1 MAPELRES
9 GTVTLAPSALI
20 LAMKK
25 HELFLF
31 LFLFVLAASLPA
43 QASAQQS
50 GKVISVRTVSI
61 GSPGNKSASIVP
73 FTDAI
78 YPSCA
83 GVPEPVPAPFGGCM
97 RVGGVK
103 NHYQIG
109 ELEVT
114 VAQYVAF
121 LNTANFGLTNPPRLF
136 MPDYET
142 AKSWPRFGSI
152 NFDQRAPR
160 GKRYSVA
167 YPQWADKPYGFATF
181 GRAAR
186 FVNALQ
192 NGTLLSKKTSYANG
206 RKITTY
212 RVRLSAR
219 TETGMYDL
227 GVTRPTGGSGRKAL
241 KGFVI
246 PSQNEWMK
254 AAYFDRE
261 GGGTDSYWKYPTN
274 AGVFGDGTATAPT
287 SSLLNSG
294 TGAVTNAS
302 SQPLSTYTAPGLA
315 SPQWCPSQVSTAD
328 CSVYPFPGQDL
339 IELNDFFQGS
349 VSTVGQTRTRSPWG
363 TLDQGGNVVEWTD
376 TVTAAPAGKDRA
388 LTWRRM
394 HGGIASSPVGEN
406 DAMQLWLSAVGLDA
420 EDNNLRNHYPWFG
433 FRIGVI
439 GSLTPKSGG
448 GNG

>member
-1 MAPELRES
+1 
-9 GTVTLAPSALI
+9 
-20 LAMKK
+20 MKK
-25 HELFLF
+25 LMLFPF
-31 LFLFVLAASLPA
+31 LIALAAVLPA
-43 QASAQQS
+43 QASAQKY

-61 GSPGNKSASIVP
+61 DSPGNKSVSIVP
-73 FTDAI
+73 FTDAV

-83 GVPEPVPAPFGGCM
+83 GVPEPDPAPFGPCM
-97 RVGGVK
+97 AVGGVK
-103 NHYQIG
+103 NRYQIG

-121 LNTANFGLTNPPRLF
+121 LNTANYGLTNPPRL
-136 MPDYET
+136 YTTQESAT
-142 AKSWPRFGSI
+142 RWPRFGSI

-160 GKRYSVA
+160 GTRYSVA
-167 YPQWADKPYGFATF
+167 YPQWANKPYGFATF

-192 NGTLLSKKTSYANG
+192 NGTLLSKKTSRANG
-206 RKITTY
+206 RTITTY
-212 RVRLSAR
+212 RVQLSAR

-227 GVTRPTGGSGRKAL
+227 GVTRPSGGSGRKAS

-254 AAYFDRE
+254 AAYYDPK

-274 AGVFGDGTATAPT
+274 AGVFGDGTATAPNA
-287 SSLLNSG
+287 SLLNPG
-294 TGAVTNAS
+294 TGAVTNSS
-302 SQPLSTYTAPGLA
+302 SQPLSTYTAPGLP
-315 SPQWCPSQVSTAD
+315 SPQWCPSQVSVAD
-328 CSVYPFPGQDL
+328 CSVYPFPGDPA
-339 IELNDFFQGS
+339 ELNKFFQGS

-376 TVTAAPAGKDRA
+376 TVTAAPAGEDKA

-394 HGGIASSPVGEN
+394 HGGIASSPVGAN
-406 DAMQLWLSAVGLDA
+406 DAIQLWLSAVGLNA
-420 EDNNLRNHYPWFG
+420 EDDNLKNRYPWFG

-439 GSLTPKSGG
+439 GSLTPKPGG
-448 GNG
+448 VTG

>member
-1 MAPELRES
+1 
-9 GTVTLAPSALI
+9 
-20 LAMKK
+20 MKK
-25 HELFLF
+25 LMLFPF
-31 LFLFVLAASLPA
+31 LIALVAVLPA
-43 QASAQQS
+43 QASAQKY

-61 GSPGNKSASIVP
+61 DSPGNKSVSIVP

-83 GVPEPVPAPFGGCM
+83 GVPEPDPAPFGPCM
-97 RVGGVK
+97 AVGGVK
-103 NHYQIG
+103 NRYQIG

-121 LNTANFGLTNPPRLF
+121 LNTANYGLTNPPRL
-136 MPDYET
+136 YTTQESAT
-142 AKSWPRFGSI
+142 RWPRFGSI

-160 GKRYSVA
+160 GTRYSVA
-167 YPQWADKPYGFATF
+167 YPQWANKPYGFATF

-192 NGTLLSKKTSYANG
+192 NGTLLSKKTSRANG
-206 RKITTY
+206 RTITTY
-212 RVRLSAR
+212 RVQLSAR

-227 GVTRPTGGSGRKAL
+227 GVTRPSGGSGRKAS

-254 AAYFDRE
+254 AAYYDPK

-274 AGVFGDGTATAPT
+274 AGVFGDGTATAPN
-287 SSLLNSG
+287 SSLLSPG

-302 SQPLSTYTAPGLA
+302 SQPLSTYTAPGLP
-315 SPQWCPSQVSTAD
+315 SPQWCPSQVSAAD
-328 CSVYPFPGQDL
+328 CSVYPFPGDPT
-339 IELNDFFQGS
+339 ELNKFFQGS

-376 TVTAAPAGKDRA
+376 TIAAAPVGEDKA
-388 LTWRRM
+388 LTWRRL

-406 DAMQLWLSAVGLDA
+406 DAIQLWLSAVGLDA
-420 EDNNLRNHYPWFG
+420 EDNNLKNRYPWFG

-439 GSLTPKSGG
+439 GSLTPTPGG
-448 GNG
+448 VTG

>member
-1 MAPELRES
+1 
-9 GTVTLAPSALI
+9 
-20 LAMKK
+20 MKK
-25 HELFLF
+25 LMLFPVLIA
-31 LFLFVLAASLPA
+31 LAASLPA
-43 QASAQQS
+43 EASAQKY

-61 GSPGNKSASIVP
+61 GSPGNKSVSIVP

-83 GVPEPVPAPFGGCM
+83 GVPNPVPAPFGPCM
-97 RVGGVK
+97 AVGGVK
-103 NHYQIG
+103 NPYQIG

-121 LNTANFGLTNPPRLF
+121 LNTANFGLTNPPRLYV
-136 MPDYET
+136 PQESAT
-142 AKSWPRFGSI
+142 RWPRFGSI
-152 NFDQRAPR
+152 NFDQHAPR
-160 GKRYSVA
+160 GTRYSVA
-167 YPQWADKPYGFATF
+167 YPQWANKPYGFATF

-192 NGTLLSKKTSYANG
+192 NGTLLSKKTSHANG
-206 RKITTY
+206 RTITTY
-212 RVRLSAR
+212 RVQLSAR

-227 GVTRPTGGSGRKAL
+227 GVTRPKGGSGRKAST
-241 KGFVI
+241 GFVI

-254 AAYFDRE
+254 AAYFDPK

-274 AGVFGDGTATAPT
+274 AGVFGDGTATAPK
-287 SSLLNSG
+287 SSVLSPG

-302 SQPLSTYTAPGLA
+302 SQPLSTYTAPGLP
-315 SPQWCPSQVSTAD
+315 SPHWCPSQVSAAA
-328 CSVYPFPGQDL
+328 CSVYPVPGDPT
-339 IELNDFFQGS
+339 ELNKFFQGS

-376 TVTAAPAGKDRA
+376 TITAAPAGQDKA
-388 LTWRRM
+388 LTWRRL

-406 DAMQLWLSAVGLDA
+406 DAIQLWLSAVGLDA
-420 EDNNLRNHYPWFG
+420 EDNNLKNHYPWFG

-439 GSLTPKSGG
+439 GSLTPTPTPGG
-448 GNG
+448 VTG

>member
-1 MAPELRES
+1 
-9 GTVTLAPSALI
+9 
-20 LAMKK
+20 MKK
-25 HELFLF
+25 LMLFPF
-31 LFLFVLAASLPA
+31 LIALAASLPA
-43 QASAQQS
+43 QASAQQY

-61 GSPGNKSASIVP
+61 DSPGNKSVSIVP
-73 FTDAI
+73 FTDAV

-83 GVPEPVPAPFGGCM
+83 GVPDPVPAPFGSCM
-97 RVGGVK
+97 EVGAVK
-103 NHYQIG
+103 NRYQIG

-136 MPDYET
+136 MPRFET

-152 NFDQRAPR
+152 NFNQRAAP
-160 GKRYSVA
+160 GTRYSVA
-167 YPQWADKPYGFATF
+167 YPQWANKPYAFATF

-192 NGTLLSKKTSYANG
+192 NGTLLSKKTSQTNG
-206 RKITTY
+206 RTITTY

-227 GVTRPTGGSGRKAL
+227 GVTRPKGGSGRKASN
-241 KGFVI
+241 GFVI
-246 PSQNEWMK
+246 PSQNEWIK
-254 AAYFDRE
+254 AAYYDPN

-274 AGVFGDGTATAPT
+274 AGVFGDGTATAPNA
-287 SSLLNSG
+287 SVLSPG
-294 TGAVTNAS
+294 TGAVTNGS
-302 SQPLSTYTAPGLA
+302 SQPLSSYTAPGLP
-315 SPQWCPSQVSTAD
+315 SPNWCPSQVSAAN
-328 CSVYPFPGQDL
+328 CSVYPFPGDPTDQNNL
-339 IELNDFFQGS
+339 FQGN

-376 TVTAAPAGKDRA
+376 TVTAAPVGKDRA

-394 HGGIASSPVGEN
+394 HGGIASSPAGEN
-406 DAMQLWLSAVGLDA
+406 DAIQLWLSAVGLNA
-420 EDNNLRNHYPWFG
+420 EDDNLKNHYPWFG

-439 GSLTPKSGG
+439 GSLTPDPGG
-448 GNG
+448 VTG

>member
-1 MAPELRES
+1 
-9 GTVTLAPSALI
+9 
-20 LAMKK
+20 MKK
-25 HELFLF
+25 LMLFPF
-31 LFLFVLAASLPA
+31 LIALVAVLPA
-43 QASAQQS
+43 QASAQKY

-61 GSPGNKSASIVP
+61 DSPGNKSVSIVP

-83 GVPEPVPAPFGGCM
+83 GVPEPDPAPFGPCM
-97 RVGGVK
+97 AVGGVK
-103 NHYQIG
+103 NRYQIG

-121 LNTANFGLTNPPRLF
+121 LNTANYGLTNPPRL
-136 MPDYET
+136 YTTQESAT
-142 AKSWPRFGSI
+142 RWPRFGSI

-160 GKRYSVA
+160 GTRYSVA
-167 YPQWADKPYGFATF
+167 YPQWANKPYGFATF

-192 NGTLLSKKTSYANG
+192 NGTLLSKKTSRANG
-206 RKITTY
+206 RTITTY
-212 RVRLSAR
+212 RVQLSAR

-227 GVTRPTGGSGRKAL
+227 GVTRPSGGSGRKAS

-254 AAYFDRE
+254 AAYYDPK

-274 AGVFGDGTATAPT
+274 AGVFGDGAATAPNA
-287 SSLLNSG
+287 SLLNPG

-302 SQPLSTYTAPGLA
+302 SQPLSTYTAPGLP
-315 SPQWCPSQVSTAD
+315 SPQWCPSQVSAAD
-328 CSVYPFPGQDL
+328 CSVYPFPGDPT
-339 IELNDFFQGS
+339 ELNKFFQGS

-376 TVTAAPAGKDRA
+376 TIAAAPVGEDKA
-388 LTWRRM
+388 LTWRRL

-406 DAMQLWLSAVGLDA
+406 DAIQLWLSAVGLDA
-420 EDNNLRNHYPWFG
+420 EDNNLKNRYPWFG

-439 GSLTPKSGG
+439 GSLTPTPGG
-448 GNG
+448 VTG

>member
-1 MAPELRES
+1 
-9 GTVTLAPSALI
+9 
-20 LAMKK
+20 MKK
-25 HELFLF
+25 LMLFPF
-31 LFLFVLAASLPA
+31 LIALAAVLPA
-43 QASAQQS
+43 QASAQKY

-61 GSPGNKSASIVP
+61 DSPGNKSVSIVP
-73 FTDAI
+73 FTDAV

-83 GVPEPVPAPFGGCM
+83 GVPEPDPAPFGPCM
-97 RVGGVK
+97 AVGGVK
-103 NHYQIG
+103 NRYQIG

-121 LNTANFGLTNPPRLF
+121 LNTANYGLTNPPRL
-136 MPDYET
+136 YTTQESAT
-142 AKSWPRFGSI
+142 RWPRFGSI

-160 GKRYSVA
+160 GTRYSVA
-167 YPQWADKPYGFATF
+167 YPQWANKPYGFATF

-192 NGTLLSKKTSYANG
+192 NGTLLSKKTSRANG
-206 RKITTY
+206 RTITTY
-212 RVRLSAR
+212 RVQLSAR

-227 GVTRPTGGSGRKAL
+227 GVTRPSGGSGRKAS

-254 AAYFDRE
+254 AAYYDPK

-274 AGVFGDGTATAPT
+274 AGVFGDGTATAPNA
-287 SSLLNSG
+287 SLLNPG

-302 SQPLSTYTAPGLA
+302 SQPLSTYTAPGLP
-315 SPQWCPSQVSTAD
+315 SPQWCPSQVSVAD
-328 CSVYPFPGQDL
+328 CSVYPFPGDPA
-339 IELNDFFQGS
+339 ELNKFFQGS

-376 TVTAAPAGKDRA
+376 TVTAAPAGEDKA

-394 HGGIASSPVGEN
+394 HGGIASSPVGAN
-406 DAMQLWLSAVGLDA
+406 DAIQLWLSAVGLNA
-420 EDNNLRNHYPWFG
+420 EDDNLKNRYPWFG

-439 GSLTPKSGG
+439 GSLTPKPGG
-448 GNG
+448 VTG